1 MLVKQQ
7 QICKLRWISYAGVV
21 SVGGQG
27 EGERLGAVA
36 RHPQLLGHL
45 AGRHQALLR
54 RVEADQALA
63 PRRLVTAVCKPRKYY
78 LENEGQIFILITY
91 FLTDTLF
98 LPYPNKSS
106 DRFRSRYS

>member
-36 RHPQLLGHL
+36 RHPELLGHL

-78 LENEGQIFILITY
+78 LEHEGQIFIPNISL
-91 FLTDTLF
+91 LTHVPAL
-98 LPYPNKSS
+98 SQ
-106 DRFRSRYS
+106 

>member
-7 QICKLRWISYAGVV
+7 QICKLRWISYDGDTESGVV
-21 SVGGQG
+21 SVSGQG

-45 AGRHQALLR
+45 AGGHQALLR

-78 LENEGQIFILITY
+78 L
-91 FLTDTLF
+91 
-98 LPYPNKSS
+98 KK
-106 DRFRSRYS
+106 